1 VDFMLTPGRKIA
13 VLVAVLLVAG
23 AAAFLIAAP
32 FRAEDASPA
41 APSGASVQKRWTAVA
56 PGRVEPLSRDIK
68 IAAAVIGR
76 IAEVLV
82 KPNDRVFAGE
92 LLVRLDDGE
101 ALARLAAAEAQ
112 AALRKRVRNDG
123 STPKGSAERRKAE
136 DAVADAER
144 FLTEARA
151 GLDRTAA
158 ARRAGRTSQAGL
170 DSARITLSLAQD
182 RLREQQDAL
191 RRIKIAPGTALPSR
205 LEGELNVSRAE
216 LTLAEAELEKTRI
229 RSPLAGT
236 VLQVQAKPG
245 ELATPSSEQPLVLL
259 GDVSALRV
267 RAELDER
274 DLVKIRV
281 GQRVAVRADAFRDRE
296 FEGKVASIEQVVGPS
311 RMSARGPRKFSDIDV
326 MEVLVDLADPGPLV
340 PGMQADVYFSSDTA
354 GRQGSR

>member
-1 VDFMLTPGRKIA
+1 M
-13 VLVAVLLVAG
+13 LVAVLLVAG

-32 FRAEDASPA
+32 FRAEEASPA
-41 APSGASVQKRWTAVA
+41 APSGASVQKRWAAVA

-68 IAAAVIGR
+68 IAAPVIGR

-82 KPNDRVFAGE
+82 KPNDRLFAGE

-112 AALRKRVRNDG
+112 AALRKRVRNDA

-144 FLTEARA
+144 ALTEARA

-170 DSARITLSLAQD
+170 DSARIALSLAQD

-191 RRIKIAPGTALPSR
+191 RRIKVAPGTALPSR

-274 DLVKIRV
+274 LVKIRV

-296 FEGKVASIEQVVGPS
+296 FEGKVASIEQIVGPS
-311 RMSARGPRKFSDIDV
+311 RMNARGPRKFSDVDV

>member
-1 VDFMLTPGRKIA
+1 MLTPSRKIA
-13 VLVAVLLVAG
+13 VLAAVLLVAV
-23 AAAFLIAAP
+23 AAAFLVAAP
-32 FRAEDASPA
+32 FRAEETSPA

-56 PGRVEPLSRDIK
+56 PGRVEPLSRDIR
-68 IAAAVIGR
+68 IAAPVIGR

-92 LLVRLDDGE
+92 LLVRLDDSE

-112 AALRKRVRNDG
+112 AALRKRVRNDA

-136 DAVADAER
+136 DAVTDAER
-144 FLTEARA
+144 ALTEARA

-170 DSARITLSLAQD
+170 DSARVALSLAQD

-191 RRIKIAPGTALPSR
+191 RRVKAAPGTALPSR

-236 VLQVQAKPG
+236 VLQVQAKLG
-245 ELATPSSEQPLVLL
+245 ELATPSAEQPLVLL

-274 DLVKIRV
+274 DLVKVRV

-296 FEGKVASIEQVVGPS
+296 FEGKVATIEQIVGPS
-311 RMSARGPRKFSDIDV
+311 RMNARGPRKFSDVDV
-326 MEVLVDLADPGPLV
+326 MEVLVDLADPGLLV